1 MKIIFL
7 GHNPLQAA
15 LIAANLY
22 LGKGPTQK
30 LPEGLNTVP
39 YQDMLF
45 SPIYIGSDNKGNQV
59 YTLGGGKDLWMV
71 KRSIEDLLNILGIE
85 EGNLMVA
92 PVSTSWD
99 RVLGWLSHRPPPLGG
114 RHLNLL
120 ARRILWLFQH
130 RVLQELVKQVKP

>member
-1 MKIIFL
+1 MNPGFFHL
-7 GHNPLQAA
+7 GN
-15 LIAANLY
+15 
-22 LGKGPTQK
+22 
-30 LPEGLNTVP
+30 VP
-39 YQDMLF
+39 
-45 SPIYIGSDNKGNQV
+45 NKGASHK
-59 YTLGGGKDLWMV
+59 LEG
-71 KRSIEDLLNILGIE
+71 LLNILGIE

-99 RVLGWLSHRPPPLGG
+99 RVLGWLSHIPPPLGG

>member
-1 MKIIFL
+1 VCRLIRSSGKFGAIPGQLAVSFVLLKYLFQVFNFILVRSIFIP
-7 GHNPLQAA
+7 NW
-15 LIAANLY
+15 Y
-22 LGKGPTQK
+22 YK
-30 LPEGLNTVP
+30 L
-39 YQDMLF
+39 
-45 SPIYIGSDNKGNQV
+45 
-59 YTLGGGKDLWMV
+59 GKDLWMV

-99 RVLGWLSHRPPPLGG
+99 RVLGWLSHIPPPLGG

>member
-99 RVLGWLSHRPPPLGG
+99 RVLGWFFLFRC
-114 RHLNLL
+114 HL
-120 ARRILWLFQH
+120 
-130 RVLQELVKQVKP
+130 